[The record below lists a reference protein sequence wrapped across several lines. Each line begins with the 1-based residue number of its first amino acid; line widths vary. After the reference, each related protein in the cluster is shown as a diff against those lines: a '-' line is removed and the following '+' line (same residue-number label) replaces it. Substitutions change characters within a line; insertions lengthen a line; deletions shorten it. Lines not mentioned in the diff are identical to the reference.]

1 MLGETGS
8 TCPAR
13 DDMRSIPEIPGSQ
26 LIVIDPV
33 LNWCE
38 QTNALI
44 EQGSQPRE
52 IDTDKRRSDHF
63 VIYLEPPDSFQGPNL
78 RCVQGSSFIFSP
90 TACVEHGDYH

>member
-1 MLGETGS
+1 M
-8 TCPAR
+8 CPAR

-26 LIVIDPV
+26 VIVIDPV

-52 IDTDKRRSDHF
+52 IDTDKR
-63 VIYLEPPDSFQGPNL
+63 
-78 RCVQGSSFIFSP
+78 
-90 TACVEHGDYH
+90 